1 MPLPG
6 SAWPHAALSPSPE
19 SAKACEPAI
28 QVMAHAVN
36 CTFMA
41 ISAPSATFK
50 SVSAS
55 VNQGE
60 PAAGFKRAQWHW
72 FETPDDVP
80 WDAWDALPG
89 GTAYL
94 DRRYLT
100 AMSGHSKVQ
109 CCVGMIRTDDG
120 PWLGGILM
128 QAVQSESRSPA
139 EHMDVSFG
147 VRLAT
152 AIMQPGGRP
161 FRFRTLVAGQG
172 LGSGEHTFLWREDIP
187 AKWQVKWTEQAFDA
201 CARKWGI
208 RVWMAKDF
216 GPERDA
222 LLAPHWSR
230 RWARA
235 SFDPVMEVPLDP
247 TWTSIDQW
255 QEALR
260 TKARTKVRSILG
272 RSAGLTLRRV
282 TDPEELQQLGPDLIA
297 LYDQVYGRASIVMGG
312 LEAGDFARLAAQFD
326 REFTLVTYRQEER
339 LVGFHC
345 GMHHEES
352 GTIEAYYVG
361 FDPEINKEC
370 ALYQR
375 MLFEFIT
382 WGISHRARRV
392 VMGRTA
398 LEIKSTLGAFPVP
411 LSTFVH
417 INLPL
422 AMPFLRWMIRKAPPH
437 PFKPRRAWRAEWC
450 ERWQKMGYRVN

>member
-1 MPLPG
+1 
-6 SAWPHAALSPSPE
+6 
-19 SAKACEPAI
+19 
-28 QVMAHAVN
+28 
-36 CTFMA
+36 MA
-41 ISAPSATFK
+41 ISVPSTASSATPSHVAK
-50 SVSAS
+50 ADMREL
-55 VNQGE
+55 NQ
-60 PAAGFKRAQWHW
+60 ARWHW
-72 FETPDDVP
+72 FESQEQVP
-80 WDAWDALPG
+80 WEAWESLPG

-100 AMSGHSKVQ
+100 AMAGHDKVQ
-109 CCVGMIRTDDG
+109 CRLGMIKADDG

-139 EHMDVSFG
+139 DHMDVSLG
-147 VRLAT
+147 VRIAT

-172 LGSGEHTFLWREDIP
+172 LASGEHTFRWREDITP
-187 AKWQVKWTEQAFDA
+187 AWQVKWTEEAFDV
-201 CARKWGI
+201 CARHWGI

-216 GPERDA
+216 GPQLDTD
-222 LLAPHWSR
+222 LAPHWSS

-235 SFDPVMEVPLDP
+235 TFDPVMEVPLDP
-247 TWTSIDQW
+247 TWTSADQW

-260 TKARTKVRSILG
+260 TKARTKVRSILA
-272 RSAGLTLRRV
+272 RSADVQLERI
-282 TDPEELQQLGPDLIA
+282 TDNAELDRLGPELIA

-312 LEAGDFARLAAQFD
+312 LDSRDFSRLATQFGED
-326 REFTLVTYRQEER
+326 FTLVTYRNEDR

-345 GMHHEES
+345 GMHHADSE
-352 GTIEAYYVG
+352 TIEAYYVG
-361 FDPEINKEC
+361 FNPEINKER

-375 MLFEFIT
+375 MLFEFIR
-382 WGISHRARRV
+382 WGISLKAKRV

-437 PFKPRRAWRAEWC
+437 SFKPRRAWRAEWC
-450 ERWQKMGYRVN
+450 ARWQEAGYQID

>member
-1 MPLPG
+1 MAVSVPSPAAEAHPTG
-6 SAWPHAALSPSPE
+6 SA
-19 SAKACEPAI
+19 
-28 QVMAHAVN
+28 
-36 CTFMA
+36 
-41 ISAPSATFK
+41 APDGTPDFD
-50 SVSAS
+50 
-55 VNQGE
+55 
-60 PAAGFKRAQWHW
+60 RARWHW
-72 FETPDDVP
+72 FESQEDVP
-80 WDAWDALPG
+80 WDAWEALPG

-100 AMSGHSKVQ
+100 AMKGHGKVR
-109 CCVGMIRTDDG
+109 CRLGMIKADGG

-139 EHMDVSFG
+139 DHMDVSLG

-187 AKWQVKWTEQAFDA
+187 AAWQVKWTEQAFDA
-201 CARKWGI
+201 CARHWGI

-222 LLAPHWSR
+222 ALAPHWSR

-235 SFDPVMEVPLDP
+235 TFDPVMEVPLDP
-247 TWTSIDQW
+247 TWTSADQW

-260 TKARTKVRSILG
+260 TKARTKVRSILA
-272 RSAGLTLRRV
+272 RSADLELARI
-282 TDPEELQQLGPDLIA
+282 TDTAELDRLGPELIA
-297 LYDQVYGRASIVMGG
+297 LYDKVYGRASIVMGG
-312 LEAGDFARLAAQFD
+312 LEARDFGRLAAALGD
-326 REFTLVTYRQEER
+326 DFTVVTYRQDGH

-345 GMHHEES
+345 GMHHAGS
-352 GTIEAYYVG
+352 ATIEAYYVG
-361 FDPEINKEC
+361 FDQEINKER

-375 MLFEFIT
+375 MLFEFIQ
-382 WGISHRARRV
+382 WGVEQRARRV

-450 ERWQKMGYRVN
+450 ERWQEAGYRID

>member
-1 MPLPG
+1 MK
-6 SAWPHAALSPSPE
+6 AAPPRRVP
-19 SAKACEPAI
+19 KACEPDGRQAL
-28 QVMAHAVN
+28 VDVALPP
-36 CTFMA
+36 MA
-41 ISAPSATFK
+41 ISAPSVTASTTRT
-50 SVSAS
+50 SGAGETDTPAWASA
-55 VNQGE
+55 
-60 PAAGFKRAQWHW
+60 RWYW
-72 FETPDDVP
+72 FESQEDVP
-80 WDAWDALPG
+80 WDAWEALPG

-100 AMSGHSKVQ
+100 AMAGHGKVR
-109 CCVGMIRTDDG
+109 CRLGMIKADDG

-139 EHMDVSFG
+139 DHMDVSLG
-147 VRLAT
+147 VRIAT

-172 LGSGEHTFLWREDIP
+172 LGSGEHTFLWQKGIP
-187 AKWQVKWTEQAFDA
+187 AEWQVRWTEQAFDA
-201 CARKWGI
+201 CARHWGI

-216 GPERDA
+216 GPERDGA
-222 LLAPHWSR
+222 LAPHWSR

-235 SFDPVMEVPLDP
+235 TFDPVMEVPLDP
-247 TWTSIDQW
+247 AWTSSDQW

-260 TKARTKVRSILG
+260 TKARTKVRSILA
-272 RSAGLTLRRV
+272 RSADITLDHITDTDELKRIGPELIGLY
-282 TDPEELQQLGPDLIA
+282 E
-297 LYDQVYGRASIVMGG
+297 QVYGRASIVTGG
-312 LEAGDFARLAAQFD
+312 LEAGDFSNLARHLAD
-326 REFTLVTYRQEER
+326 DFTLVTYRENER

-345 GMHHEES
+345 GMHHADS
-352 GTIEAYYVG
+352 KTIEAYYVG
-361 FDPEINKEC
+361 FDPEINKER

-375 MLFEFIT
+375 MLFEFID
-382 WGISHRARRV
+382 WGISVNARRV

-437 PFKPRRAWRAEWC
+437 DFKPRRAWRAEWC
-450 ERWQKMGYRVN
+450 ERWQEAGYQVD